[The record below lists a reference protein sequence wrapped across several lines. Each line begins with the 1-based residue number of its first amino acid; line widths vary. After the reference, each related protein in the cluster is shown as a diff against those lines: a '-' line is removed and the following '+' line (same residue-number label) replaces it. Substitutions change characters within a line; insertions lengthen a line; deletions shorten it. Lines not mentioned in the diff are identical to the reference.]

1 MKVLLIEDEIGLA
14 DALKEVLTREKY
26 MVDISHNG
34 IDGLNHA
41 LTGIYDAIIL
51 DIMLPGMNGFEVL
64 KELRSAKISTPIL
77 MLTAKSELEDKIQ
90 GLDGGADDYLT
101 KPFQTGEL
109 LARIRAITRR
119 QGEITDGRIEYG
131 DLELKLKKS
140 ELVCKSTGQSV
151 RLGIKE
157 LQLLETL
164 MRNQNQIVTK
174 EQLVEKIWGFDN
186 ESEYNNVEV
195 YISFVRKKISFVG
208 SNVKIKAARGLGY
221 SLEEEK

>member
-14 DALKEVLTREKY
+14 DALREVMNREKY
-26 MVDISHNG
+26 MVDISNDG
-34 IDGLNHA
+34 TDGLNNA

-51 DIMLPGMNGFEVL
+51 DVMLPGMNGFDVL
-64 KELRSAKISTPIL
+64 KELRRARISTPVL
-77 MLTAKSELEDKIQ
+77 MLTAKSELEDKIH
-90 GLDGGADDYLT
+90 GLDSGADDYLT

-119 QGEITDGRIEYG
+119 QGEIIDGDPEYG
-131 DLELKLKKS
+131 DLVLKLKKS
-140 ELVCKSTGQSV
+140 ELLCKSTGQSV
-151 RLGIKE
+151 KLGVKE

-164 MRNQNQIVTK
+164 MRNQHQIITR
-174 EQLVEKIWGFDN
+174 EQLVEKIWGFDS

-208 SNVKIKAARGLGY
+208 SKVKIKAARGLGY
-221 SLEEEK
+221 SLEE